1 MRRGCI
7 RRLGAVAASRG
18 VRAERH
24 EDVAEGLEDGAGAV
38 GLVGGACCA
47 QRRRL
52 IQRLLRGSKRGA
64 APFGDHLAVLE
75 VCLDAVWGGEV
86 VVAAYLVDVV
96 AHQLGHAVGDRGVE
110 ELMELGDVGGAVAGG
125 RRGVRRR
132 GGGADGGAG
141 EDARLRASRVD
152 DPELRNLGQ
161 VRGVARRELG
171 ERLLP
176 RGERVPA
183 ERHFPGRFSDPYFEF
198 PPTPFRGDPD
208 LDREPARVSL
218 PRGRAG
224 QTIGAFR
231 SSGSAPRRVT
241 SDGEAS
247 VRFKNLSSFKQ
258 IGAWLA
264 SGRSFRRTFSM
275 DSVRDDEHNATRG
288 HPTWRPPRRCRA
300 RLNTSL
306 EPLLGAVG
314 PHRGTP
320 PRP

>member
-1 MRRGCI
+1 MPEHPLRSLRRGLERVRGRVHAHAREQVVQKQPAAVRIRGQIRGSRRRRRRRPPHVNLGRPLTGPAVPVLRRRGARGEPLAQRPGERGGVLHAPRGVVVRQLQPLLEPRGIRRGMRRGCI

-38 GLVGGACCA
+38 GLVGGAGCA

-52 IQRLLRGSKRGA
+52 VQSLLRGSKRGA
-64 APFGDHLAVLE
+64 APFGDHLAILE

-161 VRGVARRELG
+161 VRGVARCELG
-171 ERLLP
+171 ERMFP

-183 ERHFPGRFSDPYFEF
+183 ERHPGA
-198 PPTPFRGDPD
+198 
-208 LDREPARVSL
+208 L
-218 PRGRAG
+218 
-224 QTIGAFR
+224 FR
-231 SSGSAPRRVT
+231 S
-241 SDGEAS
+241 
-247 VRFKNLSSFKQ
+247 
-258 IGAWLA
+258 
-264 SGRSFRRTFSM
+264 
-275 DSVRDDEHNATRG
+275 
-288 HPTWRPPRRCRA
+288 
-300 RLNTSL
+300 
-306 EPLLGAVG
+306 LL
-314 PHRGTP
+314 
-320 PRP
+320 